1 MCYVPEVGGLPCFG
15 DSVCVW
21 CYFVLC
27 IHVVGCD
34 ACSVN
39 GLWSDGCY
47 DGCVISL
54 RWGLYGG
61 CITLDCK
68 CGMGVLGKFGV
79 MVLLYSGEILC
90 VTRYMC
96 LLGGCDLYG
105 MSLITPKLS
114 SQCL

>member
-1 MCYVPEVGGLPCFG
+1 MCL
-15 DSVCVW
+15 
-21 CYFVLC
+21 VLLC
-27 IHVVGCD
+27 PVHSCGCD
-34 ACSVN
+34 ACCVN
-39 GLWSDGCY
+39 GLGSDGCY

-68 CGMGVLGKFGV
+68 CGMGVLGKLGV
-79 MVLLYSGEILC
+79 MVLVCSRDILC

-96 LLGGCDLYG
+96 LLGGCDPCG
-105 MSLITPKLS
+105 MSLINHKLS